1 MNRFVKVAG
10 IALVSLLAVAGAA
23 QAQTW
28 FQWKAPLSPF
38 PIQDEIIPPIDTG
51 KVAQPRGGV
60 INVSSTNPYPLIF
73 SSTTAQGFNIWGGKF
88 NLNGDLQFP
97 KPANIGSP
105 VNGLIFADGTA
116 QTEAA
121 YGRLGK
127 GKFCSAISPGNW
139 RDSFQVVDD
148 FTRAACAKYAA
159 DTAASTWQIG
169 CLSGTG
175 VRWGTNLPPTPN
187 CGWDT
192 PAAPPPAD
200 PGCHYWY
207 TDIYGTAHY
216 KPAYNCP

>member
-10 IALVSLLAVAGAA
+10 IALVSLLAVAGVAR
-23 QAQTW
+23 AQTW
-28 FQWKAPLSPF
+28 LQWKAPLNAF
-38 PIQDEIIPPIDTG
+38 PMQSEIIPPIDTG
-51 KVAQPRGGV
+51 SVAQPRGGV
-60 INVSSTNPYPLIF
+60 INVSSTIVDFPLKF

-88 NLNGDLQFP
+88 NLNGDLTFP
-97 KPANIGSP
+97 KPIKS
-105 VNGLIFADGTA
+105 GLEKGLVFADGTV
-116 QTEAA
+116 QIEAA

-127 GKFCSAISPGNW
+127 GKFCSVIGNGW

-169 CLSGTG
+169 CLSGSG

-192 PAAPPPAD
+192 PAAPPPPPD
-200 PGCHYWY
+200 CFYWY
-207 TDIYGTAHY
+207 TDRFGIAHY
-216 KPAYNCP
+216 KPQYNCP